1 MTCQGSEGCGNL
13 IRIVIT
19 EASLGL
25 ADGLRRYLASSTDY
39 EIVGYARDGL
49 EAAQLAVQLVPDVI
63 IVHEVLPELSGYR
76 VAELVS
82 AAAPQVAVLLLLQDE
97 SPDRLRRA
105 MAAGARGVAS
115 ENVTAERLTDA
126 VAQVAALKDIRQE
139 PEFPLVMD
147 PERMPVSIAV
157 TSTKGGAGKTTV
169 AVNLAV
175 AFAARF
181 PDQVVLVDCHSQFS
195 DAAVALNLAP
205 HDSIVD
211 LASFEELD
219 PELVKTHLTVH
230 GPSRLRLLAAPDL
243 PLDDDA
249 DLTRLNAHFMASLIG
264 HLRRSYRFVFF
275 DLPPLVWPTSEY
287 ILSRCQ
293 EILVVTTLFDL
304 ASIRNARSLVGLAH
318 DAVGDRDRVKLVLN
332 RFPFRGD
339 FGVQDLEETTGQK
352 VFHQLPDE
360 TEVACGAFNKGVPVV
375 SDAPGSGLARALNGL
390 ADKLLAEF
398 GGGQARAR

>member
-1 MTCQGSEGCGNL
+1 M
-13 IRIVIT
+13 IRIVVT

-25 ADGLRRYLASSTDY
+25 VDSLRRYLASSTEH

-49 EAAQLAVQLVPDVI
+49 EAAQLAVQLAPDVL
-63 IVHEVLPELSGYR
+63 IVHEALPELSGFR

-105 MAAGARGVAS
+105 MAAGARGVAP
-115 ENVTAERLTDA
+115 ENASPERLTDTI
-126 VAQVAALKDIRQE
+126 AQVATLKEIRQE
-139 PEFPLVMD
+139 PEFPLVTD
-147 PERMPVSIAV
+147 PERMPISIAV
-157 TSTKGGAGKTTV
+157 TSTRGGAGKTTL

-175 AFAARF
+175 AFANRF

-195 DAAVALNLAP
+195 DAAVALNLSP

-243 PLDDDA
+243 PLDEEA
-249 DLTRLNAHFMASLIG
+249 DLGRLNVHFMASLIG

-293 EILVVTTLFDL
+293 EVIIVTTLFDL
-304 ASIRNARSLVGLAH
+304 AAIRNARSLVALARG
-318 DAVGDRDRVKLVLN
+318 AVGDKERVKLVLN

-339 FGVQDLEETTGQK
+339 FSVQDLEETAGQK
-352 VFHQLPDE
+352 VFHQLPDDPE
-360 TEVACGAFNKGVPVV
+360 TARGAFNKGIPVITD
-375 SDAPGSGLARALNGL
+375 SPGSGLSRALVGL
-390 ADKLLAEF
+390 ADKL
-398 GGGQARAR
+398 QAQFAGTERRR

>member
-1 MTCQGSEGCGNL
+1 L
-13 IRIVIT
+13 IRIVVT

-25 ADGLRRYLASSTDY
+25 VDSLRRYLASSTEH

-49 EAAQLAVQLVPDVI
+49 EAAQLAVQLAPDVL
-63 IVHEVLPELSGYR
+63 IVHEALPELSGFR

-105 MAAGARGVAS
+105 MAAGARGVAP
-115 ENVTAERLTDA
+115 ENASPERLTDTI
-126 VAQVAALKDIRQE
+126 AQVATLKEIRQE
-139 PEFPLVMD
+139 PEFPLVTD
-147 PERMPVSIAV
+147 PERMPISIAV
-157 TSTKGGAGKTTV
+157 TSTRGGAGKTTL

-175 AFAARF
+175 AFANRF

-195 DAAVALNLAP
+195 DAAVALNLSP

-243 PLDDDA
+243 PLDEEA
-249 DLTRLNAHFMASLIG
+249 DLGRLNVHFMASLIG

-293 EILVVTTLFDL
+293 EVIIVTTLFDL
-304 ASIRNARSLVGLAH
+304 AAIRNARSLVALARG
-318 DAVGDRDRVKLVLN
+318 AVGDKERVKLVLN

-339 FGVQDLEETTGQK
+339 FSVQDLEETAGQK
-352 VFHQLPDE
+352 VFHQLPDDPE
-360 TEVACGAFNKGVPVV
+360 TARGAFNKGIPVITD
-375 SDAPGSGLARALNGL
+375 SPGSGLSRALVGL
-390 ADKLLAEF
+390 ADKL
-398 GGGQARAR
+398 QAQFAGTERRR

>member
-1 MTCQGSEGCGNL
+1 M
-13 IRIVIT
+13 IRIVVT

-25 ADGLRRYLASSTDY
+25 VDSLRRYLASSTEH

-49 EAAQLAVQLVPDVI
+49 EAAQLAVQLAPDVL
-63 IVHEVLPELSGYR
+63 IVHEALPELSGFR

-105 MAAGARGVAS
+105 MAAGARGVAP
-115 ENVTAERLTDA
+115 ENASPERLTDTI
-126 VAQVAALKDIRQE
+126 AQVATLKEIRQE
-139 PEFPLVMD
+139 PEFPLVTD
-147 PERMPVSIAV
+147 PERMPISIAV
-157 TSTKGGAGKTTV
+157 TSTRGGAGKTTL

-175 AFAARF
+175 AFANRF

-195 DAAVALNLAP
+195 DAAVALNLSP

-230 GPSRLRLLAAPDL
+230 GPSRLRLLAAPEL
-243 PLDDDA
+243 PLDEEA
-249 DLTRLNAHFMASLIG
+249 DLGRLNVHFMASLIG

-293 EILVVTTLFDL
+293 EVIIVTTLFDL
-304 ASIRNARSLVGLAH
+304 AAIRNARSLVALARG
-318 DAVGDRDRVKLVLN
+318 AVGDKERVKLVLN

-339 FGVQDLEETTGQK
+339 FSVQDLEETAGQK
-352 VFHQLPDE
+352 VFHQLPDDPE
-360 TEVACGAFNKGVPVV
+360 TARGAFNKGIPVITD
-375 SDAPGSGLARALNGL
+375 SPGSGLSRALVGL
-390 ADKLLAEF
+390 ADKL
-398 GGGQARAR
+398 QAQFAGTERRR

>member
-1 MTCQGSEGCGNL
+1 M
-13 IRIVIT
+13 IRIVVT

-25 ADGLRRYLASSTDY
+25 VDSLRRYLASSTEH

-49 EAAQLAVQLVPDVI
+49 EAAQLAVQLAPDVL
-63 IVHEVLPELSGYR
+63 IVHEALPELSGFR

-105 MAAGARGVAS
+105 MAAGARGVAP
-115 ENVTAERLTDA
+115 ENASPERLTDTI
-126 VAQVAALKDIRQE
+126 AQVATLKEIRQE
-139 PEFPLVMD
+139 PEFPLVTD
-147 PERMPVSIAV
+147 PERMPISIAV
-157 TSTKGGAGKTTV
+157 TSTRGGAGKTTL

-175 AFAARF
+175 AFANRF
-181 PDQVVLVDCHSQFS
+181 PDHVVLVDCHSQFS
-195 DAAVALNLAP
+195 DAAVALNLSP

-219 PELVKTHLTVH
+219 PELVKTHLTIH

-243 PLDDDA
+243 PLDEDA
-249 DLTRLNAHFMASLIG
+249 DLGRLNVQFMASLIG
-264 HLRRSYRFVFF
+264 HLRRSFRFVFF

-293 EILVVTTLFDL
+293 EIIIVTTLFDL
-304 ASIRNARSLVGLAH
+304 AAIRNARSLVALARG
-318 DAVGDRDRVKLVLN
+318 AVGDKERVKLVLN

-339 FGVQDLEETTGQK
+339 FSLQDLEETAGQK
-352 VFHQLPDE
+352 VYHQLPDDPD
-360 TEVACGAFNKGVPVV
+360 VARGAFNKGIPLIT
-375 SDAPGSGLARALNGL
+375 DAPGSGLGRALVGL
-390 ADKLLAEF
+390 ADKLQTQFSGAE
-398 GGGQARAR
+398 RRR